1 MDVVWLKFRFW
12 LKLFFMRRVRER
24 FVFFSDP
31 VWGALTI
38 RSDLLSTSNSYKQV
52 QSEASAMILN
62 SPASSQDREIRYSS
76 EHSDSEVKW
85 WGKMAWCFWANLIT
99 CTCCCRSLSRY
110 LYRFTIQLYG
120 VSKYDLTWRSF
131 DALDFGEIEYALY
144 NSSSSKKTDESEEED
159 EEESS
164 STCCCRSLNMRCTI
178 AAAILLL
185 LLLLLLL
192 LRLQFYV

>member
-1 MDVVWLKFRFW
+1 
-12 LKLFFMRRVRER
+12 
-24 FVFFSDP
+24 
-31 VWGALTI
+31 
-38 RSDLLSTSNSYKQV
+38 
-52 QSEASAMILN
+52 
-62 SPASSQDREIRYSS
+62 
-76 EHSDSEVKW
+76 
-85 WGKMAWCFWANLIT
+85 
-99 CTCCCRSLSRY
+99 

-178 AAAILLL
+178 AAAVLAHHKKWPITYMNVSSVAGLSH
-185 LLLLLLL
+185 
-192 LRLQFYV
+192 